1 MRAAE
6 RVAKRFFPQGFTDRE
21 RAVFE
26 AGIALGAIVH
36 TVAGFPVSG
45 EVKHFI
51 ERAVER
57 SFLLQPYR
65 RKVKLRIKPRVRK
78 AGLYR
83 YGTVDPEDLDVEV
96 EVAYGEYV
104 VAARMSYVNSLKYP
118 LMYVSK
124 ITQRRGGSS
133 PHPYT
138 GIRRAKARRRA

>member
-65 RKVKLRIKPRVRK
+65 RKVKLRIKPLVRK
-78 AGLYR
+78 AGL
-83 YGTVDPEDLDVEV
+83 
-96 EVAYGEYV
+96 
-104 VAARMSYVNSLKYP
+104 
-118 LMYVSK
+118 
-124 ITQRRGGSS
+124 
-133 PHPYT
+133 
-138 GIRRAKARRRA
+138 